1 VKYPFILVA
10 SFAVLFAS
18 YHFLVRP
25 SFIGQLLNGRKYPLR
40 RPRVSHDTAPAAATP
55 AARDARAPVAELRSI
70 TKKFGATTALAG
82 VDIELRP
89 GELLALL
96 GPNGAG
102 KTTAISL
109 WLGLTE
115 PDSGQVT
122 LLGGSPLEVQRR
134 RGLGVMLQEV
144 ELYKELKVRE
154 LIELA
159 SSYYR
164 DPMPLEETLRRAGI
178 AALADKPYGKLS
190 GGQKR
195 QAQFAVAIC
204 GRPRVLF
211 LDEPTVGLDVQA
223 REVLWLNVRI
233 LLAEGC
239 SIVLTTH
246 YLEEAEALASRV
258 AVLARGRIIASGSVD
273 EMRALVA
280 RRRISCETVLDAGT
294 VERWPGVLEAQ
305 RKGSRLALV
314 AADAEAVVRRLL
326 SEDPGLR
333 RLEVRE
339 AGLNEAFNEL
349 TREAA

>member
-1 VKYPFILVA
+1 VA
-10 SFAVLFAS
+10 SFAVLFVS

-25 SFIGQLLNGRKYPLR
+25 TFVGQLLNGRKHPLR
-40 RPRVSHDTAPAAATP
+40 EPKHVPGPVPAAAPRTAP
-55 AARDARAPVAELRSI
+55 DTRAPVAELRAI
-70 TKKFGATTALAG
+70 TKKFGNTTALSG
-82 VDIELRP
+82 VDIDLKP

-109 WLGLTE
+109 WLGLNE

-122 LLGGSPLEVQRR
+122 LLGGSPLDVQRR
-134 RGLGVMLQEV
+134 RGLGVMMQEV
-144 ELYKELKVRE
+144 EMYKELKVRE
-154 LIELA
+154 LVALA

-164 DPMPLEETLRRAGI
+164 DPMPLEETLQRAGI
-178 AALADKPYGKLS
+178 TSLADKSYGKLS

-258 AVLARGRIIASGSVD
+258 AVLARGRIIATGSVD

-280 RRRISCETVLDAGT
+280 RRQISCETMLDADALKH
-294 VERWPGVLEAQ
+294 WPGVLDAH
-305 RKGSRLALV
+305 RKGSRLHLV
-314 AADAEAVVRRLL
+314 AADAEDVVRRLL

-339 AGLNEAFNEL
+339 AGLNEALNEL